1 MKILK
6 IATHWTTE
14 EADCIFSLLGELQ
27 SMIWESYGDDLAQ
40 MCQRMDEEQQIIELE
55 MEELFND
62 DIPF

>member
-6 IATHWTTE
+6 IATHWTPE
-14 EADCIFSLLGELQ
+14 EADCIFSFLEEIQ

-40 MCQRMDEEQQIIELE
+40 MYQQMGEEQQKIEQE
-55 MEELFND
+55 VEETLND